1 MAGQHGQRPFMAR
14 QGQVR
19 YKVAAGR
26 PLYGGTH
33 NNSTVSPDFLLG
45 RPREHLTTR
54 RCMAAS
60 LPPPATTS
68 PRRSGSARI
77 WGCWALCLRTSP
89 AQMRGCRMGR
99 SSPVTA
105 TVSTM
110 PKRLIKPAVPAFVG
124 YRFSD
129 RHFLSMPEY
138 LQRRA
143 TDGGDAWH
151 EKQSYTV
158 TYSQSVPVLNMSA
171 ALSVSRLNYWN
182 AQSNNNYMLSF
193 NKVFS
198 LGELQGSRP
207 RCRCP

>member
-1 MAGQHGQRPFMAR
+1 
-14 QGQVR
+14 
-19 YKVAAGR
+19 
-26 PLYGGTH
+26 
-33 NNSTVSPDFLLG
+33 STL
-45 RPREHLTTR
+45 
-54 RCMAAS
+54 
-60 LPPPATTS
+60 
-68 PRRSGSARI
+68 
-77 WGCWALCLRTSP
+77 
-89 AQMRGCRMGR
+89 
-99 SSPVTA
+99 
-105 TVSTM
+105 
-110 PKRLIKPAVPAFVG
+110 AFVG

-198 LGELQGSRP
+198 LGDLQGLSASVSFARNQYTGGGSQNQVYATI
-207 RCRCP
+207 

>member
-1 MAGQHGQRPFMAR
+1 QKQSGYSYRINYAKTFDKTG
-14 QGQVR
+14 
-19 YKVAAGR
+19 
-26 PLYGGTH
+26 
-33 NNSTVSPDFLLG
+33 STL
-45 RPREHLTTR
+45 
-54 RCMAAS
+54 
-60 LPPPATTS
+60 
-68 PRRSGSARI
+68 
-77 WGCWALCLRTSP
+77 
-89 AQMRGCRMGR
+89 
-99 SSPVTA
+99 
-105 TVSTM
+105 
-110 PKRLIKPAVPAFVG
+110 AFVG

-182 AQSNNNYMLSF
+182 AQSNNNYMLSL

-198 LGELQGSRP
+198 LGDLQGLSASVSFARNQYTGGGSQNQVYA
-207 RCRCP
+207 